1 MERLNLATAL
11 AKAQAEMLIA
21 EENGY
26 NPHFKSSF
34 SSLKDLI
41 KASRSA
47 LTKNQIAISQY
58 PDSQDGQTYLVT
70 KMIHSS
76 GEELSG
82 KCLIQLKD
90 PTDIQ
95 KLGSAIS
102 YAKRYAYASI
112 CGLATSEGDDD
123 GNSIS
128 EVQVKQSHTPESKSD
143 YISSKQAWFLKQV
156 MAKTEGLED
165 KVLKAYGIASMEQFP
180 WKKVKELKEKLG
192 IVDEEK

>member
-1 MERLNLATAL
+1 MEKLNLAAAL
-11 AKAQAEMLIA
+11 AKAQSEMLIA

-41 KASRSA
+41 KASRPA
-47 LTKNQIAISQY
+47 LTKHGLSIAQY
-58 PDSQDGQTYLVT
+58 PDSQDGNNYLVT
-70 KMIHSS
+70 TMLHAS
-76 GEELSG
+76 GETLSG

-102 YAKRYAYASI
+102 YAKRYAYSSI

-128 EVQVKQSHTPESKSD
+128 EVQVKQVNAPESKSD
-143 YISSKQAWFLKQV
+143 YVSSKQAWFLKQV
-156 MAKTEGLED
+156 MAKQEGLEE
-165 KVLKAYGIASMEQFP
+165 KVLKAYGIASMEQLP